1 MTILNIN
8 VRPDRVLLGMDTL
21 VHNTADGSQ
30 VETSKFG
37 VLPEANAIIAWRGDR
52 LLHCNFFLECF
63 AANVYADLDVLEPL
77 LPRIIMGRSTL
88 VRDHYT
94 NLGASQE
101 FLENPHL
108 STVEMMMAG
117 WSKVANRMRCV
128 RFSLLPGDSAVCVE
142 AIHGSRIAP
151 GEILEPAEVI
161 DPTSVGAMERLAKFQ
176 LAAARR
182 HGVADQG
189 FGGSFLIVE
198 ITRDELRIRR
208 RVIFPKD

>member
-21 VHNTADGSQ
+21 VLDTIDGSH

-37 VLPEANAIIAWRGDR
+37 VLPEANAVVAWLGDR
-52 LLHCNFFLECF
+52 VLHSQIFLECF
-63 AANVYADLDVLEPL
+63 AANIYADLDVLEPL
-77 LPRIIMGRSTL
+77 LPQLIMERASFL
-88 VRDHYT
+88 RDRYAK
-94 NLGASQE
+94 LGAPQE
-101 FLENPHL
+101 FLDSPHL
-108 STVEMMMAG
+108 ATVEMMMAG
-117 WSKVANRMRCV
+117 WSKAANRMRCA
-128 RFSLLPGDSAVCVE
+128 RFSLQPGDSVVGVE
-142 AIHGSRIAP
+142 AIDGSRIAP
-151 GEILEPAEVI
+151 WEILEPAEVVE
-161 DPTSVGAMERLAKFQ
+161 PTSIDAIERLAKFQ

-208 RVIFPKD
+208 RAIFPKG